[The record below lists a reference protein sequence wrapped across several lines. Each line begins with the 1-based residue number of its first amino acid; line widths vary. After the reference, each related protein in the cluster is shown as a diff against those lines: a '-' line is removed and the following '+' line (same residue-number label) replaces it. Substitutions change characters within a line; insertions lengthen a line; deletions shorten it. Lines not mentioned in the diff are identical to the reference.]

1 MNKEVHAGQ
10 HFAFVY
16 ILSRMKFVKRLT
28 IFLTRKLSF
37 TWLETAYFSHDVFR
51 DMGLSL
57 CGILAAEF
65 RVF

>member
-1 MNKEVHAGQ
+1 
-10 HFAFVY
+10 
-16 ILSRMKFVKRLT
+16 MKFVKRLT